1 MSGVGGQSI
10 ENWLQ
15 RFGFDFCTTRALISS
30 NQLSV
35 LDIKLLFFANDPFME
50 ATAAQGIAFMPL
62 GYCLPLKLNYITHDF
77 SLMQRHDYF
86 LAMAFH
92 AASHVC
98 DR

>member
-1 MSGVGGQSI
+1 
-10 ENWLQ
+10 
-15 RFGFDFCTTRALISS
+15 
-30 NQLSV
+30 
-35 LDIKLLFFANDPFME
+35 ME

-62 GYCLPLKLNYITHDF
+62 GDCLPLKLNNITHNF